1 MGIIVN
7 IADSTGLK
15 ASAIA
20 ASTQITE
27 QQVRI
32 KSGAVLKS
40 DVCKCIVDVA
50 GCVLQRYL

>member
-15 ASAIA
+15 ASTVA

-40 DVCKCIVDVA
+40 DVCK
-50 GCVLQRYL
+50 